1 MASNSISLD
10 CAKWSKGWTL
20 SVECSESS
28 SDVSSNTSLITVK
41 GSLSSSNVSFDAI
54 YDSYACHLQL
64 YWHDDNN
71 GKDVLIA
78 TSSAFTTCGAAYG
91 ARSVSGSIKVGHKSD
106 GSLRGYAYV
115 WFDAP
120 TTSGG
125 YSPSSSGC
133 YTSWITCATIARA
146 SGITSVV
153 SPSEYLG
160 QSVTVTIDRKS
171 SDFVHNVRY
180 RFENSS
186 WVVASTNAATSCTF
200 IPSKD
205 LARYI
210 PKSVTG
216 TLEVC
221 VGTFKGSTQ
230 IGDWVYSSITLWA
243 SADSKPYISGLS
255 LELISNGAPSAF
267 DSIYIQ
273 GKSKVKATIGNVT
286 QSYGSPI
293 KSYRITGPGLDAYDS
308 SGTSDVLTSSGKLTY
323 TCTVTDY
330 RGRSYSTTNY
340 INVKEYYPPSVSIA
354 KAVRYGSDGKPDLNG
369 TYLGVIIN
377 YSCAP
382 INDSK
387 GNPVN
392 YISSTS
398 CICNGVSA
406 TSIASGIE
414 FVVAANCDIGKQYT
428 LTASV
433 TDLFGRTSTVTT
445 IISTAFCVLNVNK
458 SKTGLAI
465 GKYSEKD
472 AFEVDMYSEF
482 NKDIKV
488 EGTLVA
494 KKGITQGYGRPES
507 INTFYGDASLRY
519 FLATSSCKTGK
530 PPTDS
535 GVLNLAWDNSK
546 YDNQL
551 AVDKDRIYTRAGS
564 DGQGAWSPWKT
575 YLPVDAMF
583 PVGAIYL
590 TWNDNNPGNFLGGTW
605 VRMAEGRALFGVG
618 VSKDTNGFSAKV
630 SEHEAW
636 GYWKH
641 KITVDEMPPH
651 SHDINIPTATTWGG
665 NGGTAFQLT
674 SNHEGTPTYKY
685 IQNAGGGKDFYTTPP
700 YIGIYVW
707 RRTA

>member
-1 MASNSISLD
+1 MASNSVQLG
-10 CAKWSKGWTL
+10 CAKTSYKYTL
-20 SVECSESS
+20 SVDWSESDADIS
-28 SDVSSNTSLITVK
+28 GNTSLIK
-41 GSLSSSNVSFDAI
+41 ASASLSASNVGFDAL
-54 YDSYACHLQL
+54 YDSYACYLKL
-64 YWHDDNN
+64 YWHDNN
-71 GKDVLIA
+71 NDKDVLFA
-78 TSSAFTTCGAAYG
+78 TSSAFTTCGMGYG
-91 ARSVSGSIKVGHKSD
+91 TRSVSGSIKVGHKSD
-106 GSLRGYAYV
+106 GSLSGYVYV
-115 WFDAP
+115 WFEAP
-120 TTSGG
+120 TTAGG
-125 YSPSSSGC
+125 WSPSSSTC
-133 YTSWITCATIARA
+133 YTSWVNCTTIARA

-171 SDFVHNVRY
+171 SDFVHNVQY

-200 IPSKD
+200 TPSKD

-230 IGDWVYSSITLWA
+230 IGDWVYSSIILWA

-255 LELISNGAPSAF
+255 LELVSNGAPSAF
-267 DSIYIQ
+267 NDIYIQ

-354 KAVRYGSDGKPDLNG
+354 KAVRYGSDGKPNLNG
-369 TYLGVIIN
+369 TYLGVIMN

-382 INDSK
+382 INNSE

-392 YISSTS
+392 YISSIS

-406 TSIASGIE
+406 TSITSGME
-414 FVVAANCDIGKQYT
+414 FILPANCDIGKQYT

-445 IISTAFCVLNVNK
+445 TISTAFCILNVNK

-519 FLATSSCKTGK
+519 FLATSNCKTGK

-564 DGQGAWSPWKT
+564 DGQGTWSPWKT

>member
-1 MASNSISLD
+1 M
-10 CAKWSKGWTL
+10 
-20 SVECSESS
+20 
-28 SDVSSNTSLITVK
+28 
-41 GSLSSSNVSFDAI
+41 
-54 YDSYACHLQL
+54 
-64 YWHDDNN
+64 
-71 GKDVLIA
+71 
-78 TSSAFTTCGAAYG
+78 
-91 ARSVSGSIKVGHKSD
+91 
-106 GSLRGYAYV
+106 
-115 WFDAP
+115 
-120 TTSGG
+120 
-125 YSPSSSGC
+125 
-133 YTSWITCATIARA
+133 
-146 SGITSVV
+146 
-153 SPSEYLG
+153 
-160 QSVTVTIDRKS
+160 
-171 SDFVHNVRY
+171 
-180 RFENSS
+180 
-186 WVVASTNAATSCTF
+186 
-200 IPSKD
+200 
-205 LARYI
+205 
-210 PKSVTG
+210 
-216 TLEVC
+216 
-221 VGTFKGSTQ
+221 
-230 IGDWVYSSITLWA
+230 
-243 SADSKPYISGLS
+243 
-255 LELISNGAPSAF
+255 
-267 DSIYIQ
+267 
-273 GKSKVKATIGNVT
+273 
-286 QSYGSPI
+286 
-293 KSYRITGPGLDAYDS
+293 
-308 SGTSDVLTSSGKLTY
+308 
-323 TCTVTDY
+323 
-330 RGRSYSTTNY
+330 
-340 INVKEYYPPSVSIA
+340 
-354 KAVRYGSDGKPDLNG
+354 
-369 TYLGVIIN
+369 
-377 YSCAP
+377 
-382 INDSK
+382 
-387 GNPVN
+387 
-392 YISSTS
+392 
-398 CICNGVSA
+398 
-406 TSIASGIE
+406 
-414 FVVAANCDIGKQYT
+414 AANCDIGKQYT

-482 NKDIKV
+482 NKDIKI

-519 FLATSSCKTGK
+519 FLATSNCKTGK

-564 DGQGAWSPWKT
+564 DGQGTWSPWKT